1 MWVPLLCAA
10 LVVLWLVPS
19 NPMLALIEFRDL
31 EYRRS
36 RARLNAQPLQPP
48 DPRILIVGIDDE
60 VFAQQRFNRVEH
72 ARLLDRLCEAG
83 ARSVFLDLLFEE
95 PRQPEVDQQLLEAL
109 KRSRRAIVG
118 AAYRLDLDSA
128 THQVQSP
135 LLMDPL
141 LESLRRRDCLAG
153 ILNASQS
160 ESRSEFTLIFQDLSD
175 DPDWAGLQPSPAV
188 TILTQLFR
196 LQAADLSIHPG
207 SRWQGPILTIP
218 PVRLEAQQL
227 DRGRLQLYQVPVRF
241 RPPVTGPQAVAPGP
255 LTFPKLPYLALAD
268 GDPQALSQVKGKIV
282 LVGETTS
289 GDDDIIDTP
298 VGRMKGVEGH
308 ANVLDSLLSGR
319 LPHFTDTH
327 QRLGLAS
334 KIFTLVFCYALASLL
349 VRQPDLVRWTLV
361 TLLGFVGWE
370 ALILKADSLGYF
382 LDQTQ
387 GETSLALT
395 ALIAH
400 LVMARATL
408 HLHKARARAGGL
420 HILLGRP
427 RARSH
432 LDALG
437 SGSLGAHSLGS
448 GTRTGLLLHLLVAV
462 AAGRDGLLAG
472 ATSRGGLLHRMLT
485 VALQCDLLA
494 TGSAR
499 AGLLL
504 NLGRGVAFD
513 PHVLAAFAAGGGLH
527 HPFLTIADHRGAL
540 GGVAASRF
548 LAHRARAIAL
558 DLGQLGVASAVGL
571 LHHLVG
577 SVTANA
583 GALQVV
589 AAPTALQHLMM
600 TVALNVGVQIVVA
613 LTSQLS
619 YLRRTRRGGGRQRV
633 LSLPP
638 LLVDTGKALASAG
651 VELGATP
658 ALAALF
664 NGPTGSVAM
673 PGRRLGAPRVVGSR
687 GAIAVGP
694 VGGGGGLIERGP
706 RIGQGRHRKHRRRLH
721 HGHQAQL
728 VLHHLQHR
736 HHQPHLHTHLP
747 TGSGLRKGHA
757 LRGHQSGREARLIGV
772 TRPVKGRDTAPGRGA
787 VDAKLHRVVAD
798 HQNLLAFQHS
808 KEGSEKR
815 AGKRLPEC

>member
-1 MWVPLLCAA
+1 
-10 LVVLWLVPS
+10 
-19 NPMLALIEFRDL
+19 MLALIEFRDL

-218 PVRLEAQQL
+218 PLRLEAQQL

-395 ALIAH
+395 ALIVLFFRFIISARVLRTFIPSEIVDQLLINAEIH
-400 LVMARATL
+400 QGVVDATVMVTDIRGYTTL
-408 HLHKARARAGGL
+408 SESRTPLQVL
-420 HILLGRP
+420 QLLNDY
-427 RARSH
+427 H
-432 LDALG
+432 
-437 SGSLGAHSLGS
+437 
-448 GTRTGLLLHLLVAV
+448 TE
-462 AAGRDGLLAG
+462 
-472 ATSRGGLLHRMLT
+472 T
-485 VALQCDLLA
+485 VALYQEFGGYVLNYQGDAQIILFGHPKKLKDP
-494 TGSAR
+494 AR
-499 AGLLL
+499 QAI
-504 NLGRGVAFD
+504 
-513 PHVLAAFAAGGGLH
+513 LAAQAASGAVERLRARWKLPADQQFNVGAGICSG
-527 HPFLTIADHRGAL
+527 PVIIAD
-540 GGVAASRF
+540 
-548 LAHRARAIAL
+548 
-558 DLGQLGVASAVGL
+558 
-571 LHHLVG
+571 
-577 SVTANA
+577 
-583 GALQVV
+583 
-589 AAPTALQHLMM
+589 
-600 TVALNVGVQIVVA
+600 
-613 LTSQLS
+613 
-619 YLRRTRRGGGRQRV
+619 
-633 LSLPP
+633 
-638 LLVDTGKALASAG
+638 
-651 VELGATP
+651 LGAEHREYTVIGELVRKCHKLQSQSQI
-658 ALAALF
+658 LAA
-664 NGPTGSVAM
+664 NIIM
-673 PGRRLGAPRVVGSR
+673 D
-687 GAIAVGP
+687 
-694 VGGGGGLIERGP
+694 
-706 RIGQGRHRKHRRRLH
+706 
-721 HGHQAQL
+721 
-728 VLHHLQHR
+728 
-736 HHQPHLHTHLP
+736 
-747 TGSGLRKGHA
+747 
-757 LRGHQSGREARLIGV
+757 EATYDRCQQKPEV
-772 TRPVKGRDTAPGRGA
+772 
-787 VDAKLHRVVAD
+787 
-798 HQNLLAFQHS
+798 
-808 KEGSEKR
+808 EKR
-815 AGKRLPEC
+815 ENVEIEGLPDPTTVYVTDLVPSAS

>member
-1 MWVPLLCAA
+1 
-10 LVVLWLVPS
+10 
-19 NPMLALIEFRDL
+19 MLALIEFRDL

-60 VFAQQRFNRVEH
+60 VFSQQRFNRVEH

-160 ESRSEFTLIFQDLSD
+160 ESRSEFTLIFQDLGD

-218 PVRLEAQQL
+218 PLRLEAQQL

-334 KIFTLVFCYALASLL
+334 KILTLVFCYVLASLL

-370 ALILKADSLGYF
+370 GLILKADSLGYF
-382 LDQTQ
+382 LNQTQ

-395 ALIAH
+395 ALIVLFFRFIISARVLRTFIPSEIVDQLLINAEIH
-400 LVMARATL
+400 QGVVDATVMVTDIRGYTTLSESRTPLQVLQLLNDYHTETVSLYQEFGGYVLNYQGDAQIILFGHPKKLKDPARQAIL
-408 HLHKARARAGGL
+408 AAQAASGAVERLRARWKLPADQQFNVGAG
-420 HILLGRP
+420 IC
-427 RARSH
+427 
-432 LDALG
+432 
-437 SGSLGAHSLGS
+437 SGPVIIADLGAEHREYTVIGE
-448 GTRTGLLLHLLVAV
+448 LV
-462 AAGRDGLLAG
+462 RKC
-472 ATSRGGLLHRMLT
+472 HK
-485 VALQCDLLA
+485 LQ
-494 TGSAR
+494 SQSQI
-499 AGLLL
+499 
-504 NLGRGVAFD
+504 
-513 PHVLAAFAAGGGLH
+513 LAAN
-527 HPFLTIADHRGAL
+527 IIMD
-540 GGVAASRF
+540 
-548 LAHRARAIAL
+548 
-558 DLGQLGVASAVGL
+558 
-571 LHHLVG
+571 
-577 SVTANA
+577 
-583 GALQVV
+583 
-589 AAPTALQHLMM
+589 
-600 TVALNVGVQIVVA
+600 
-613 LTSQLS
+613 
-619 YLRRTRRGGGRQRV
+619 
-633 LSLPP
+633 
-638 LLVDTGKALASAG
+638 
-651 VELGATP
+651 EATYDRCQQKP
-658 ALAALF
+658 E
-664 NGPTGSVAM
+664 V
-673 PGRRLGAPRVVGSR
+673 
-687 GAIAVGP
+687 
-694 VGGGGGLIERGP
+694 
-706 RIGQGRHRKHRRRLH
+706 
-721 HGHQAQL
+721 
-728 VLHHLQHR
+728 
-736 HHQPHLHTHLP
+736 
-747 TGSGLRKGHA
+747 
-757 LRGHQSGREARLIGV
+757 
-772 TRPVKGRDTAPGRGA
+772 
-787 VDAKLHRVVAD
+787 
-798 HQNLLAFQHS
+798 
-808 KEGSEKR
+808 EKR
-815 AGKRLPEC
+815 ENVEIEGLPDPTTVYVTDLVPSAS